1 MKSLLK
7 KKKPGFSEK
16 TRFLTRFLMI
26 ILSLLTAALLNGCTK
41 PTPEPVDHPN
51 LLVAVEG
58 DTLLKREGWSDYIPV
73 GFGTIIQ
80 YNDLLQVDGTASV
93 LCGDLTVKT
102 ISGRDN
108 CPCPPGPGRLEY
120 KGAHYRAIP
129 KTVPYIQHPR
139 NTLILDPHPLLRW
152 NDTGASSHTVAI
164 VSGGETVWSQPG
176 VTGNSIRY
184 PDGAPALQPDTDYLL
199 TVQDGEH
206 TSGDDPTK
214 GLGFQVLGEAERA
227 IVEERR
233 DEILALAS
241 LDSPARDFALA
252 VYYAT
257 WQAPA
262 DEKEQADERGLWG
275 EAWLLLESVA
285 QTQNEPA
292 VHLWMGDVLAAMKL
306 FDEAE
311 AVYQAA
317 LQRADAL
324 GDLEAQA
331 AAYAGLWRLTGKETN
346 REKAIALYEELGDKR
361 AVEAL
366 Q

>member
-16 TRFLTRFLMI
+16 TRFLMI

-102 ISGRDN
+102 ISG
-108 CPCPPGPGRLEY
+108 P
-120 KGAHYRAIP
+120 HYRAIP
-129 KTVPYIQHPR
+129 DAIPYIQHPR
-139 NTLILDPHPLLRW
+139 NTLVLDSQPMLRW
-152 NDTGASSHTVAI
+152 NDTGASSYIVAI
-164 VSGGETVWSQPG
+164 ASGGETVWSQPG

-206 TSGDDPTK
+206 SSGDDPTK

-227 IVEERR
+227 IIEERR
-233 DEILALAS
+233 DEILALSS

-257 WQAPA
+257 WQVPA
-262 DEKEQADERGLWG
+262 DETEPADGRGLWG

-292 VHLWMGDVLAAMKL
+292 VHLWMGDVLAAMKM

-311 AVYQAA
+311 AVYQTA